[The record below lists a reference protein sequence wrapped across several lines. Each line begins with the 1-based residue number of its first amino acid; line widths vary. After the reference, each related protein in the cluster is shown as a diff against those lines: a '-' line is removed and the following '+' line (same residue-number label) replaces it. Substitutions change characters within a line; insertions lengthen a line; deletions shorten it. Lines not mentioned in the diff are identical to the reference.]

1 MNNILK
7 DSFTFSTENQNEIE
21 SMKEVLYNRCIG
33 VMLLEC
39 LVIGYLFLKLIY
51 NALTKR
57 ANNHKYNILKFAMTY
72 IRTNLVFISILTLIF
87 CIKKIV
93 SLIQI

>member
-21 SMKEVLYNRCIG
+21 SIKEVLYNRCIG

-51 NALTKR
+51 NALRKR

-87 CIKKIV
+87 CIKKTV

>member
-1 MNNILK
+1 MNNILEE
-7 DSFTFSTENQNEIE
+7 SFTIRTENQNEIE
-21 SMKEVLYNRCIG
+21 NIKEVLYNRCIG

-39 LVIGYLFLKLIY
+39 LVIGYIFLKLIF

-57 ANNHKYNILKFAMTY
+57 ANNHKHHILKFAMTY
-72 IRTNLVFISILTLIF
+72 IRTNLVFISIISLIF

-93 SLIQI
+93 PLIQV